1 MNSTQIN
8 PENHTMPIKIP
19 ASFFFVE
26 QADPKMYIEVQRT
39 YDSQNNCEKNKSERL
54 LDMNAYYKASVF
66 KTV

>member
-54 LDMNAYYKASVF
+54 Q
-66 KTV
+66 

>member
-1 MNSTQIN
+1 
-8 PENHTMPIKIP
+8 MPIKIP

-54 LDMNAYYKASVF
+54 QWFIIKL
-66 KTV
+66 